1 MRNNIIIIIIVVVI
15 VVVIRE
21 KRKYKRT
28 TANREAAK
36 GEARIYKKESKNI
49 TIVIEYKRG

>member
-15 VVVIRE
+15 VIVIKG

-36 GEARIYKKESKNI
+36 GEARIYKKESRNI
-49 TIVIEYKRG
+49 IIVIDYKRG